1 MTDAAKFDRMAA
13 RIGASSSDAKSE
25 LRKRFEVEAGRLHY
39 YRARAAVSPTP
50 WGPGRAD
57 CLTMIMNR
65 LMAVET
71 GIHENMSTPSAPVKI
86 PFLWNATQATWTQ
99 WGGWAQDP
107 LLRNYGETLGVELP
121 MDLRSKT
128 PEQGLFESA
137 AAILNLQKLEDTLWL
152 LAPPKWPEEVL
163 GKIDRQKAARGKIL
177 FADNC
182 AGCHNSYPYTWTEPN
197 KYGKRFLQ
205 VGLLPAAYMGTDK
218 QQLLA
223 VKEFMITG
231 ELSAYLPPPYTGE
244 AVVPADL
251 FKATLARRL
260 AERAVEPLKLSEAQ
274 AADLNGFRELPLPP
288 PTVDKWKAAPRDG
301 VWATP
306 PFLHNGSVPSL
317 YEMLIP
323 ARELTRKFYVGR
335 EFDPVKVGVDTS
347 GKSGT
352 FEFDTSLPGN
362 SNAGH
367 SFENGPR
374 GERRHRSAAD
384 RCPAVGHR
392 RIFEI
397 HPRGGRQGDALW
409 WPT

>member
-1 MTDAAKFDRMAA
+1 MA
-13 RIGASSSDAKSE
+13 RPWVCTFPWTCDPRRRNKASSIRP
-25 LRKRFEVEAGRLHY
+25 L
-39 YRARAAVSPTP
+39 
-50 WGPGRAD
+50 
-57 CLTMIMNR
+57 
-65 LMAVET
+65 
-71 GIHENMSTPSAPVKI
+71 PS
-86 PFLWNATQATWTQ
+86 
-99 WGGWAQDP
+99 
-107 LLRNYGETLGVELP
+107 
-121 MDLRSKT
+121 S
-128 PEQGLFESA
+128 
-137 AAILNLQKLEDTLWL
+137 NLQKLEDTLWL

-218 QQLLA
+218 QQLVT

-231 ELSAYLPPPYTGE
+231 DLSAYLPPPYTGE

-251 FKATLARRL
+251 FKVTLARRL

-274 AADLNGFRELPLPP
+274 AADLNGFREFPLPP

-323 ARELTRKFYVGR
+323 AKERHQEVLRR
-335 EFDPVKVGVDTS
+335 PRIRS
-347 GKSGT
+347 GQS
-352 FEFDTSLPGN
+352 
-362 SNAGH
+362 
-367 SFENGPR
+367 
-374 GERRHRSAAD
+374 
-384 RCPAVGHR
+384 
-392 RIFEI
+392 
-397 HPRGGRQGDALW
+397 GGRHQWQVRDLRI
-409 WPT
+409 